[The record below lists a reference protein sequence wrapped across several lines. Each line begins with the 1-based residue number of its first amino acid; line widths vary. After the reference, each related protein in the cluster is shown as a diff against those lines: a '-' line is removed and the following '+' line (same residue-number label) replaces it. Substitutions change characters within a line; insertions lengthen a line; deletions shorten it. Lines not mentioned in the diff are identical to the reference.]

1 MSAGTF
7 DNDWCNRI
15 INDLLKW
22 QLTTYFRKP
31 VDPDKDGAPSYLEKV
46 KNPIDLST
54 IKNKLQANEYKTAND
69 FMQDI
74 RLIYK
79 NAETYNGE
87 NSMITFIAKD
97 IVKWVEQQFS
107 EKCNSYEEE
116 MRFRLHKAIEELNEH
131 MKHEPPLD
139 INEEN
144 AHDSER
150 QTTSDVKSE
159 EDSKIEIVPTNTP
172 VESGANTEVSENA
185 PEEVKQEVT
194 TEEQTPE
201 STTEE
206 QKPETAQE
214 ESKQEISQETAQEEP
229 KQ

>member
-1 MSAGTF
+1 MAFHDRVIRLDLMLHFGTCSLHITKRIHKKIEHMSAGTF

-144 AHDSER
+144 AHGPCEGNRACRDQNDLREERNDSEKCR
-150 QTTSDVKSE
+150 
-159 EDSKIEIVPTNTP
+159 
-172 VESGANTEVSENA
+172 
-185 PEEVKQEVT
+185 
-194 TEEQTPE
+194 
-201 STTEE
+201 
-206 QKPETAQE
+206 
-214 ESKQEISQETAQEEP
+214 
-229 KQ
+229 